1 MTIMFKEAVKGLH
14 GCIVHGN
21 PSKVVAGVTHDSRK
35 VDKDWIFV
43 AIPGEKTDGHDF
55 IGLAVEKGAAAI
67 VAEKEPHENFPI
79 DMIPWAQVPDARAI
93 LGELSSA
100 VYGQPGSELALV
112 GITGTNGKTTLTYLL
127 ESITKAAGRIP
138 GVIGTISY
146 RWAGRE
152 ISASNTTPESSDLHA
167 MLRQMIDSGVSNVFM
182 EVSSHGLSLG
192 RLNGCQFDVGVFT
205 NLTQDHLDYHHDMED
220 YYQAKKLLFSRL
232 LPASTKPV
240 KTAIINADDMYGS
253 RLLSELDGITGIS
266 FGSSDS
272 ADFHPADVK
281 IRAEGISGSIS
292 TPYGMIEIAS
302 ALTGSFN
309 LSNLMAAVAVSTVL
323 GFPEESIKEGISNL
337 KVAPGRLQRIQST
350 RGHIF
355 VDYAHTPNAL
365 TNVLDA
371 LKKTCSGRIVTLFG
385 CGGDRDRGKRPLM
398 GEQAA
403 LGSDFVV
410 ITSDNPRT
418 EDPIEIIGQIE
429 PGVKKAGLRPAT
441 INGETNE
448 LESGAYVVIPDRR
461 KAINWVVSSL
471 KDNDTLLVAGKG
483 HETYQEINGVRYPFD
498 DAEELRK
505 ALDAPGAH

>member
-1 MTIMFKEAVKGLH
+1 MTIMLKDAVNGLH
-14 GCIVHGN
+14 DCIVHGN
-21 PSKVVAGVTHDSRK
+21 PSKVVSGVTHDSRK
-35 VDKDWIFV
+35 VDTGWIFV
-43 AIPGEKTDGHDF
+43 AIPGEKSDGHDF
-55 IGLAVEKGAAAI
+55 IGLAIEKGAAAI
-67 VAEKEPHENFPI
+67 VAQKEPYENFPV
-79 DMIPWAQVPDARAI
+79 DVIPWAQVPDARAI

-100 VYGQPGSELALV
+100 VYGQPSSELALV

-127 ESITKAAGRIP
+127 ESITKAAGRMP

-146 RWAGRE
+146 RWADRK

-167 MLRQMIDSGVSNVFM
+167 MLRDMRDSGVSDVFM

-205 NLTQDHLDYHHDMED
+205 NLTQDHLDYHSDMED

-232 LPASTKPV
+232 LTASTKPV
-240 KTAIINADDMYGS
+240 RTAIINADDIYGA
-253 RLLSELDGITGIS
+253 RLLSEIDEITVFS
-266 FGSSDS
+266 FGSHDS
-272 ADFHPADVK
+272 TDFHPVDVE
-281 IRAEGISGSIS
+281 IRAEGISGTIS
-292 TPYGMIEIAS
+292 TPYGKIEIAS

-309 LSNLMAAVAVSTVL
+309 LSNIMAAVAVSTVL
-323 GFPEESIKEGISNL
+323 GFPEEAIKTGISNL
-337 KVAPGRLQRIQST
+337 KVAPGRLQRIEST
-350 RGHIF
+350 KGHIF

-371 LKKTCSGRIVTLFG
+371 LKKSCSGRIITLFG
-385 CGGDRDRGKRPLM
+385 CGGDRDRVKRPLM

-418 EDPIEIIGQIE
+418 EDPVEIIAQIE
-429 PGVKKAGLRPAT
+429 PGVKKAGLKLTT
-441 INGETNE
+441 INGDSNDP
-448 LESGAYVVIPDRR
+448 ESGSYVVIPDRR

-505 ALDAPGAH
+505 ALDAPGAN